1 MISKNLFDVI
11 NFSDE
16 LSNLSTRIKY
26 AKTVLTDIYRLF
38 ESDKPDTFKFVANYE
53 SNFHKASMAAEF
65 LTDSLQMCSKLEQE
79 CDELIKLLQAKQGT

>member
-1 MISKNLFDVI
+1 MISKNLSDII

-16 LSNLSTRIKY
+16 LSDLSTRIKY
-26 AKTVLTDIYRLF
+26 AKTVLMDIYRLF
-38 ESDKPDTFKFVANYE
+38 ETDKPDKIKFITSYE